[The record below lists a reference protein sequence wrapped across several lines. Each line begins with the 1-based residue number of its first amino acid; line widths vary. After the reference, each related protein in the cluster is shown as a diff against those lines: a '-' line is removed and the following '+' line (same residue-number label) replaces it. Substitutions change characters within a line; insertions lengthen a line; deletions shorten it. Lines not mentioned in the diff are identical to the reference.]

1 MEAKTRN
8 GAESADLCFIN
19 GAFRP
24 LSEASV
30 SPLDRGFLFG
40 DGVYEVIPVYGGR
53 PFRLAAHL
61 RRLACSLREAR
72 LPAPYSDTEWASLLE
87 RVIDSNGGGD
97 QSLYLQVTRGAPDLR
112 DHAFPDGEQPTVFI
126 MSSPLKAPDARGR
139 QVILADDIRWRRCDI
154 KTISLLP
161 NVLLR
166 QQAIEAGADE
176 AVLVRDGFVTEGA
189 ASNLFIVEDGVIV
202 TPPKSPL
209 LLPGITR
216 DVIVEL
222 AAHAGLACRQEN
234 IALARFQAAD
244 EVWLSSST
252 KEVIPVTRV
261 DGAPVG
267 DGEPGPVWRRMREL
281 YTAFKADLAR
291 QNATESVS
299 TP

>member
-1 MEAKTRN
+1 MQGQT
-8 GAESADLCFIN
+8 GADSRDLCFIN

-24 LSEASV
+24 LAEAAI

-40 DGVYEVIPVYGGR
+40 DGVYEVIPVYAGR
-53 PFRLAAHL
+53 PFRLPAHL
-61 RRLACSLREAR
+61 QRLARSLTEAR
-72 LPAPYSDTEWASLLE
+72 LPAPYTDAEWAALLE
-87 RVIDSNGGGD
+87 RIIDSHGGGD

-112 DHAFPDGEQPTVFI
+112 DHAFPDGERPTVFV
-126 MSSPLKAPDARGR
+126 MSSPLKAPDPRGR
-139 QVILADDIRWRRCDI
+139 RVILADDIRWRRCDI
-154 KTISLLP
+154 KTVSLLP

-189 ASNLFIVEDGVIV
+189 ASNLFIVEGGVLV

-222 AAHAGLACRQEN
+222 AAADGLECRQED
-234 IALARFQAAD
+234 IALARFRAAD

-252 KEVIPVTRV
+252 KEVIPVVTV
-261 DGAPVG
+261 DGEPVG
-267 DGEPGPVWRRMREL
+267 RGDPGPVWHRMREL
-281 YTAFKADLAR
+281 YSALKANLAGEG
-291 QNATESVS
+291 AKEAIS
-299 TP
+299 TS